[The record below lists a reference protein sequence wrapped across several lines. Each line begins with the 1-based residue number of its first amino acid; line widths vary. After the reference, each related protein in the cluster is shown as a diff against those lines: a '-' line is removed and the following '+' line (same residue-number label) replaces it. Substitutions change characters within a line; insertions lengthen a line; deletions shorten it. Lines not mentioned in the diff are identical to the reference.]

1 MKKAR
6 CIKKQTCESDNRNL
20 SNCEE
25 SVSMCS
31 TNVVCFVFYLLLNK
45 HCLFCVLFA
54 AQQTL
59 SVLCFIC
66 CSTNIVC
73 FVFY

>member
-6 CIKKQTCESDNRNL
+6 CIKKQTRESGNRNL

-25 SVSMCS
+25 SVSICCS
-31 TNVVCFVFYLLLNK
+31 TNIVCFVFYLLLNK

-54 AQQTL
+54 A
-59 SVLCFIC
+59 
-66 CSTNIVC
+66 
-73 FVFY
+73 